1 MQNPAE
7 ISRSSGELKPICSER
22 SGRCIGVPNAC
33 CEVFEKGR
41 FVDHFHGR
49 YFTGFEGEILGFDAD
64 AAAKMLAL
72 TKRRST
78 LFRNRASTS
87 QACFT

>member
-1 MQNPAE
+1 
-7 ISRSSGELKPICSER
+7 
-22 SGRCIGVPNAC
+22 
-33 CEVFEKGR
+33 
-41 FVDHFHGR
+41 
-49 YFTGFEGEILGFDAD
+49 
-64 AAAKMLAL
+64 MLAL